1 MLLIIT
7 NKYDPHVDFVLSR
20 MYDEGLG
27 ERVVRLNTEDLL
39 LGTRYA
45 FDGREF
51 QVEILDSGRKF
62 RTGQVKAVWYRRPVP
77 VLYKESGN
85 RGLDEYV
92 KKELE
97 TVLWGMYFA
106 MGDALWINDPV
117 KNRVASN
124 KILQIKVAGEMGFS
138 VPRTLIT
145 NDPQRV
151 GDYFPDSSSLA
162 LKSISTASLY
172 DTGRRDYVP
181 LFTRRV
187 SRDYVFG
194 NADAVRNYGVFLQ
207 EFIEKE
213 YDIRVVVLGR
223 EVFAFAIHSAEKEE
237 TKEDFRTLNPI
248 QLKHEFIRL
257 PSDVE
262 DRVRRFV
269 ERFGLVF
276 SSMDLLLSRDGK
288 YYFIENN
295 PNGQWLWLQDM
306 TGVDLV
312 GPFIDLF
319 RHRI

>member
-7 NKYDPHVDFVLSR
+7 NKYDPHVDLVLSR

-27 ERVVRLNTEDLL
+27 DRVVRLNTEDFL
-39 LGTRYA
+39 LGARYA

-51 QVEILDSGRKF
+51 RVDILDSGRRF
-62 RTGQVKAVWYRRPVP
+62 HSSDVRAVWYRRPVP
-77 VLYKESGN
+77 VLYKEFGE
-85 RGLDEYV
+85 RGLDEYM

-97 TVLWGMYFA
+97 TVLWGMYFT
-106 MGDALWINDPV
+106 MEDALWINDPV
-117 KNRVASN
+117 RNRVASN
-124 KILQIKVAGEMGFS
+124 KILQIRVADEMGFS

-145 NDPQRV
+145 NDPQEV
-151 GDYFPDSSSLA
+151 KDYFPDDSSIA
-162 LKSISTASLY
+162 VKSISTASLY
-172 DTGRRDYVP
+172 DSRRRDYVP

-187 SRDYVFG
+187 SMDYVLD

-237 TKEDFRTLNPI
+237 TKEDFRTLNPV

-262 DRVRRFV
+262 ERVLGFV
-269 ERFGLVF
+269 RRFGLVF
-276 SSMDLLLSRDGK
+276 SSMDLLFSKDGK

-295 PNGQWLWLQDM
+295 PNGQWLWLQEV
-306 TGVDLV
+306 TGVDLI
-312 GPFIDLF
+312 GPFLNLF
-319 RHRI
+319 RHII